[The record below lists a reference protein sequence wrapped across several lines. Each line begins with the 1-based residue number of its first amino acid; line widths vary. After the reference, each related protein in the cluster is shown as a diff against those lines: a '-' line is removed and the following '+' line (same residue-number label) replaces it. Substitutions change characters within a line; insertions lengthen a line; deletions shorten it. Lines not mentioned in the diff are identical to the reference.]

1 MTNQYIR
8 SFISL
13 ELPETLKAHLG
24 KIQTSVKSNEFTFVK
39 WVVPESIHLTL
50 KFLGNVQ
57 IQKVEQ
63 IIQALTNVAACV
75 APFKLETAELGVFPD
90 LDRPSVFW
98 VGLGGEIKS
107 LIVLQKNIDDALE
120 PLGFQKEKRAFTPH
134 LTLARLREAASM
146 MNKRDFSEAIKRI
159 QFDVRYKWE
168 IRSVC
173 LIRSQLSPQG
183 AIYSKIAEMGFCRH
197 ESI

>member
-63 IIQALTNVAACV
+63 IVQALTNVAACV

-134 LTLARLREAASM
+134 LTLARLREAISM

-183 AIYSKIAEMGFCRH
+183 AIYSSIAEIGFCRH